1 MNRRRF
7 LTFLGSGIVATGAFG
22 ASITKLL
29 AAGNPKTWAL
39 TIGTSSQMLLANNGG
54 RKGLIFY
61 NPNVIGGPSVAIC
74 SAYDGGPA
82 GDGVAV
88 VNGNGCIT
96 LPPGA
101 IIIINEIVWTGA
113 IDGIASAGGTAFT
126 IWEFQ
131 T

>member
-1 MNRRRF
+1 MDRRDF
-7 LTFLGSGIVATGAFG
+7 LKLAGAAPIAIGALGL
-22 ASITKLL
+22 SITELL
-29 AAGNPKTWAL
+29 AAGTPKTWAL
-39 TIGTSSQMLLANNGG
+39 TVGTTSQMLLANNGG
-54 RKGLIFY
+54 RKGLIFH
-61 NPNVIGGPSVAIC
+61 NPNVAGGASVAIC

-113 IDGIASAGGTAFT
+113 INGVASAGGTAFT